1 MVETDA
7 TRGISMAKLSDDQ
20 LVFFAANG
28 LSERDA
34 FDASGMRRA
43 AYQAE
48 MRALKKLVAYGV
60 SPCAKAGHTLRA
72 LSGNCLQCNPLN
84 LVFHQ
89 RFESSAWLYI
99 AYSEEGEIVK
109 IGVTK
114 NVKTRNKSLRSQ
126 AYGGL
131 QDWDI
136 KSAIQVPVAGEIEN
150 EIQNALAQHRHF
162 AQYLK
167 NNHRQST
174 YELFNCSLSDA
185 VITVNTV
192 LKKRKLKPM
201 VLGQA

>member
-1 MVETDA
+1 
-7 TRGISMAKLSDDQ
+7 MAKLSDDQ
-20 LVFFAANG
+20 LAFFAAHG
-28 LSERDA
+28 LRESDA

-43 AYQAE
+43 AYQAQ
-48 MRALKKLVAYGV
+48 MRALKKSVAYGV

-72 LSGNCLQCNPLN
+72 LSGNCVQCNPLN

-89 RFESSAWLYI
+89 RFASAAWLYI
-99 AYSEEGEIVK
+99 AHSKEGAMVK

-114 NVKTRNKSLRSQ
+114 NVNTRNKSLRSQ

-136 KSAIQVPVAGEIEN
+136 KGAIRVPVAGEIEN
-150 EIQNALAQHRHF
+150 EIQNALAQYRHI

-167 NNHRQST
+167 DGHWQTT

-185 VITVNTV
+185 LITANAI
-192 LKKRKLKPM
+192 LKQRKFKPM
-201 VLGQA
+201 VLGNLCISPNPSLRA